1 MENKR
6 ILSTVTLIIFLT
18 FLCFLCWFAIFTGVG
33 IKEALADS
41 EPVSTGDGTSD
52 LILNAAVVITMG
64 VGLILVMAASGIDII
79 ISLICL
85 GFSIRNT
92 RVQYKPVKIINIILS
107 CCFAAAAASG
117 AIALILLRVL

>member
-33 IKEALADS
+33 IKEALADK
-41 EPVSTGDGTSD
+41 PVSTGDGTSD
-52 LILNAAVVITMG
+52 LILNGAVVITMG
-64 VGLILVMAASGIDII
+64 VGLILVMAASGVDII

-92 RVQYKPVKIINIILS
+92 RVEFKPVKIINIILS